1 MDDLA
6 EKIFA
11 VLGRLKS
18 REALIGEDFAL
29 LIPVVENLASKLTS
43 NNRINFKHV
52 CGGYVIGNT
61 LVKEFIGFK
70 YIQYI
75 LQIGTV
81 ECLELTAGPLLP
93 LGAASAEGR
102 EAAAVAITFYDDDNM
117 EDIGDI
123 APNVSNA
130 EGVFGRYDPL
140 MDGKYIR
147 DIRHRIDQLEAS
159 CENQPELEFLRS
171 QLKKDTFHG
180 RPHSHINEKRK
191 AYYSVRKAIKKA
203 ISILIENPDTQHI
216 GIHLKDHIKARNTCR
231 YTGNWKFNF

>member
-1 MDDLA
+1 MDNLA
-6 EKIFA
+6 KKVIA

-18 REALIGEDFAL
+18 REALINEDFAL
-29 LIPVVENLASKLTS
+29 LIPVVENLAAKLTS
-43 NNRINFKHV
+43 DDRINFKHV

-75 LQIGTV
+75 LQRGSV

-93 LGAASAEGR
+93 VGAASAEGK
-102 EAAAVAITFYDDDNM
+102 EAAATAIISYDDDHM
-117 EDIGDI
+117 EDIGDVL
-123 APNVSNA
+123 PNVSNA

-147 DIRHRIDQLEAS
+147 AIRHRIDQLEAS
-159 CENQPELEFLRS
+159 GENLKELELLKS
-171 QLKKDTFHG
+171 QLNRDTYRG
-180 RPHSHINEKRK
+180 RPHSHTNEKRK

-203 ISILIENPDTQHI
+203 IRILIENPDTQDI
-216 GIHLKDHIKARNTCR
+216 GLHLDDYIDTGNTCQ
-231 YTGNWKFNF
+231 YTGAWKFNF

>member
-1 MDDLA
+1 MADL
-6 EKIFA
+6 KDKVFA
-11 VLGRLKS
+11 ILSRLKS
-18 REALIGEDFAL
+18 REALISEDFAL
-29 LIPVVENLASKLTS
+29 LIPVMENMAAKLTS
-43 NNRINFKHV
+43 DDRVNFKHV

-61 LVKEFIGFK
+61 LLKEFIGFK

-75 LQIGTV
+75 LQRGSV

-93 LGAASAEGR
+93 VGIASAEGR
-102 EAAAVAITFYDDDNM
+102 EAAAAAIITYDDDYM

-147 DIRHRIDQLEAS
+147 AVRYRID
-159 CENQPELEFLRS
+159 ELESSGDNPQELELLRT
-171 QLKKDTFHG
+171 QLNRDTYRG
-180 RPHSHINEKRK
+180 RPHSHNNEKRK

-203 ISILIENPDTQHI
+203 INILIENPDTQDI
-216 GIHLKDHIKARNTCR
+216 GLHLQDNIETGGTCL
-231 YTGNWKFNF
+231 YTGDWKFNF